1 MHSLGCHSKR
11 DQHNACQYSSVANW
25 KSPSLLSRPGC
36 HSKRDEQNA
45 CQYSSV
51 ANRTSPSLLFR
62 SVNLCLPMRRNSQEK
77 TPSLPLEHP
86 YIIHVHCRKG
96 NEKGAKFMEL
106 ACWTD
111 DLVINEPAKLF
122 LKCVDFNGHESI
134 SGQHEELEFQ

>member
-62 SVNLCLPMRRNSQEK
+62 S
-77 TPSLPLEHP
+77 
-86 YIIHVHCRKG
+86 G